1 MSDTLD
7 DERLVYLADSMGST
21 AGQLV
26 AFAEAVQ
33 KLRRAQAN
41 RLGVGL
47 TLPEVEGLIFGLQML
62 KDGGSSSGQA
72 SV

>member
-1 MSDTLD
+1 MD
-7 DERLVYLADSMGST
+7 DERLVYLAASIGST

>member
-1 MSDTLD
+1 MD
-7 DERLVYLADSMGST
+7 DERLVYLAASMGST

-62 KDGGSSSGQA
+62 NDGGSGSGQA

>member
-1 MSDTLD
+1 
-7 DERLVYLADSMGST
+7 MGST
-21 AGQLV
+21 AGQLF
-26 AFAEAVQ
+26 AFSEAVQ
-33 KLRRAQAN
+33 KLRQAQAN

-62 KDGGSSSGQA
+62 KDGGSGSGQA

>member
-1 MSDTLD
+1 MD
-7 DERLVYLADSMGST
+7 DERLVYLEASMGST

-26 AFAEAVQ
+26 AFTEAVQ
-33 KLRRAQAN
+33 KLRQAQAN

-47 TLPEVEGLIFGLQML
+47 TLPEVEGLIFGLKML
-62 KDGGSSSGQA
+62 KDRGSGSGQA

>member
-1 MSDTLD
+1 MD
-7 DERLVYLADSMGST
+7 DERLVYLAASIGST

-33 KLRRAQAN
+33 KLRQAQAN

>member
-1 MSDTLD
+1 MD
-7 DERLVYLADSMGST
+7 DERLVYLAASIGST

-26 AFAEAVQ
+26 AFAESVQ

>member
-1 MSDTLD
+1 MD
-7 DERLVYLADSMGST
+7 DERIAYLASSIGST